1 MSSKKRNVSNYN
13 INNDNDNNKR
23 KKISRPPIP
32 VTVLSG
38 FLGAGKTTL
47 LNHILMSNK
56 KKYNLAVIV
65 NDMSEVNID
74 AKLIKRT
81 EEKMIELSNGC
92 ICCTL
97 REDLI
102 EQLVELGNDSSID
115 AIIIES
121 TGISEPI
128 HVAETFSHADNLEMG
143 KNFSK
148 LVRLDTMVTVIDG
161 SSFLDHFYDK
171 ISSNSSSHNHNSNND
186 DDNDSNN
193 NDIKN
198 SNEDSCTKDRTIS
211 DLLLDQIQFSDILL
225 LNKVDMIKEI
235 GGIENVKVI
244 LKDMNPNVEIIETN
258 YGCID
263 IDKIINTNMFSFEK
277 AEKHTEWFKEE
288 WGHSIPETEEYGI
301 SSIVFSDHRPFH
313 PERLFKLFSSLSIKD
328 DNKTIMKC
336 LVRSKGFL
344 WLANQN
350 DKFILFHL
358 AGGSMRITEGSLWW
372 ANVEKNKWPK
382 SKEFKKEVLS
392 KWKEP
397 YGDRCQTLVI
407 IGLHM
412 DKDAIQKALSK
423 CLLTDKEMIKG
434 PSEWKKY
441 KDPFNYAE

>member
-1 MSSKKRNVSNYN
+1 
-13 INNDNDNNKR
+13 
-23 KKISRPPIP
+23 
-32 VTVLSG
+32 
-38 FLGAGKTTL
+38 
-47 LNHILMSNK
+47 
-56 KKYNLAVIV
+56 
-65 NDMSEVNID
+65 
-74 AKLIKRT
+74 
-81 EEKMIELSNGC
+81 MIELSNGC

-102 EQLVELGNDSSID
+102 EQLIELGNDSSID

-171 ISSNSSSHNHNSNND
+171 ISSNSSSHNHDSNND

-225 LNKVDMIKEI
+225 LNKVDMIKES
-235 GGIENVKVI
+235 IENVKAI
-244 LKDMNPNVEIIETN
+244 IKDMNPNVELIETN

-263 IDKIINTNMFSFEK
+263 INKIINTNMFSFEK

-301 SSIVFSDHRPFH
+301 SSIVFSEQRPFH
-313 PERLFKLFSSLSIKD
+313 PERLFKLLSSLKD
-328 DNKTIMKC
+328 GTKSIMKC
-336 LVRSKGFL
+336 LVRCKGFL
-344 WLANQN
+344 WLANKN
-350 DKFILFHL
+350 DRFILFHL

-372 ANVEKNKWPK
+372 ANIDKSKWPS

-412 DKDAIQKALSK
+412 DKNAVKKELMK
-423 CLLTDKEMIKG
+423 CLLTDKEMLK
-434 PSEWKKY
+434 PNEWIQY
-441 KDPFNYAE
+441 IDPFQYSE